1 MRRALTRRRVEDL
14 VGAGGPVLHAGMC
27 IKKLGEQ
34 AIWEQHRGVTRNRR
48 LSWEL
53 WGAVAEVVRAVGRL
67 MGSEVAWK
75 TRRT

>member
-14 VGAGGPVLHAGMC
+14 VGV
-27 IKKLGEQ
+27 KKLGEQ